1 MSDTKIRTYT
11 EKSRTEPTERVD
23 STESVS
29 TCPEC
34 GARLEADSE
43 HGETVCTECGLVV

>member
-34 GARLEADSE
+34 GARLETDSE
-43 HGETVCTECGLVV
+43 HGETVCTECGLV